1 VERVSKVRLGVYLQP
16 LRTLEPVTGVGRHIN
31 SIVRELKKSSE
42 FESIRMICSKQW
54 VGDNGEL
61 DRRSPFFADERITYP
76 YSERVAERT
85 WKLFGRPFFDAQLP
99 DIDVVYSPSDVVLPL
114 RSIPSCITLH
124 DIYPLDPLYPF
135 GGTGM
140 AARLQKLLWSISIP
154 KMYRA
159 STRLLTVSE
168 FCKSRM
174 VELLRF
180 DPEKIDVI
188 GNGVEEKFFH
198 PDAFVMPAIEGLRH
212 PYVVVV
218 GGLSDRKGAQHIV
231 GVARQLK
238 AQKSGVQVVVIGS
251 NEPKWEAVARSLEN
265 VLILGRRPDEDLIP
279 ILHRSTA
286 LLFLSLYEGFG
297 IPAVEAMAVGTPV
310 IASNCSALPEVVGE
324 GGFVFPP
331 DDYGLI
337 ERQIDRLVAS
347 PSSAAEVIEKG
358 KQRAAAYR
366 WDKCANRVKSSLTKA
381 IHTNGM
387 DVDIALSSAEIRG

>member
-1 VERVSKVRLGVYLQP
+1 
-16 LRTLEPVTGVGRHIN
+16 
-31 SIVRELKKSSE
+31 
-42 FESIRMICSKQW
+42 
-54 VGDNGEL
+54 
-61 DRRSPFFADERITYP
+61 
-76 YSERVAERT
+76 
-85 WKLFGRPFFDAQLP
+85 
-99 DIDVVYSPSDVVLPL
+99 
-114 RSIPSCITLH
+114 
-124 DIYPLDPLYPF
+124 
-135 GGTGM
+135 
-140 AARLQKLLWSISIP
+140 
-154 KMYRA
+154 MYRA

-198 PDAFVMPAIEGLRH
+198 PDAFVTPAIEGLRH

-251 NEPKWEAVARSLEN
+251 NEPKWESVASSLEN
-265 VLILGRRPDEDLIP
+265 VLMLGRRPDEDLIP
-279 ILHRSTA
+279 ILQRATA

-331 DDYGLI
+331 NDYGLI

-366 WDKCANRVKSSLTKA
+366 WDKCANRVKSSLDHA
-381 IHTNGM
+381 LRSSRNG
-387 DVDIALSSAEIRG
+387 S